1 MAKAR
6 AFLES
11 LQEARVNLQGK
22 FSSSLKRNGEAITNR
37 MSAVMLELST
47 LDFVAENKRN
57 VLKAKLATLEEE
69 YLKIV
74 AQVRN
79 DRPDIAGLIVPE
91 ACTVEEVQE
100 RLLDKNVALIE
111 YFLGDQN
118 SFMFFI
124 TSREFRLFR
133 LPPKGEI
140 EKSLRIYLK
149 IISSSPGEEIDLDPA
164 SERLSREL
172 LGPAADKLSDSLEYL
187 IIVPDSILYYLPF
200 ETLKLRTKS
209 HSKASYLVERFKV
222 SYAASS
228 SSLLFLS
235 EKREESKPRMGLLA
249 FGSPNY
255 RLRNYGVVNNSF
267 NIKEMWDHL
276 YQSKGFD
283 FSPLPYSKKEIMA
296 IARYFKKRDKSIFLG
311 DSAKEE
317 TLKNAFLKDYQIVH
331 FACHCFLDEEFPHR
345 SALVLS
351 FDKNREDDGFL
362 HVHEIY
368 NLMLNADL
376 VVLSACQTGKGS
388 LEKGE
393 GLLGL
398 PRIFFYSG
406 ARSVLSSLWEIN
418 DQSTSVFM
426 AEFYRFLA
434 DRNNLSEALRLAK
447 IRMMKSKYSHPFYW
461 SAFVLNGNFKSVLNL
476 H

>member
-1 MAKAR
+1 
-6 AFLES
+6 
-11 LQEARVNLQGK
+11 
-22 FSSSLKRNGEAITNR
+22 
-37 MSAVMLELST
+37 
-47 LDFVAENKRN
+47 
-57 VLKAKLATLEEE
+57 
-69 YLKIV
+69 
-74 AQVRN
+74 
-79 DRPDIAGLIVPE
+79 
-91 ACTVEEVQE
+91 
-100 RLLDKNVALIE
+100 
-111 YFLGDQN
+111 
-118 SFMFFI
+118 
-124 TSREFRLFR
+124 
-133 LPPKGEI
+133 
-140 EKSLRIYLK
+140 
-149 IISSSPGEEIDLDPA
+149 
-164 SERLSREL
+164 
-172 LGPAADKLSDSLEYL
+172 
-187 IIVPDSILYYLPF
+187 
-200 ETLKLRTKS
+200 
-209 HSKASYLVERFKV
+209 
-222 SYAASS
+222 
-228 SSLLFLS
+228 
-235 EKREESKPRMGLLA
+235 
-249 FGSPNY
+249 
-255 RLRNYGVVNNSF
+255 
-267 NIKEMWDHL
+267 MWDHL